1 VTIALRYQVEE
12 NELNAL
18 LQTEFVNKNGYRYR
32 PADPVWRLTN
42 NSKLHIQLESITE
55 TFHESIRPYFR
66 IVLAHYARSRSGY
79 TVSNVCNDFRY
90 FDTNHTD
97 GNLLSEKGFLSIRAN
112 INREHEY
119 RLSRVR
125 GFLRYW
131 YDIGFWGVEKEFLA
145 SIADM
150 KLEGNTKFRA
160 ILTNDPNEGPYTPL
174 ESRAIFD
181 CMNNALSAGAINV
194 RDYFTVYLLLTTAQ
208 RPVQIASLC
217 FSDFYQKNGKFL
229 VNVPQA
235 KGRGVPFRGTF
246 QEHEIPEDVYVA
258 MTLHRQRIY
267 ADIGES
273 YKSFDLPVFPNYE
286 EFERTPLFYQSELTI
301 DHYAPSF
308 SIADAC
314 TRVEDEIQA
323 MSERTG
329 DPIHLTPKRF
339 RSTMGTD
346 MARDGRGTAIIA
358 AKLGHADLQ
367 HAGAYVQSQP
377 EFAEKINRAV
387 GGMLAPLAQAFAGT
401 LVRGE
406 AEAVRGEDPTSRIRT
421 IDGTKA
427 VGNCGSF
434 GFCGVNA
441 PVGCYTCNRFQPW
454 VDAPHH
460 EVMDAL
466 LDERQQILDVTGDK
480 TIAAQSDRTILAVAD
495 VIQRCADTK
504 AEMKGP
510 KT

>member
-1 VTIALRYQVEE
+1 VTIALRQPVGKS
-12 NELNAL
+12 ELDAL
-18 LQTEFVNKNGYRYR
+18 LETQFVNKDGYRYR
-32 PADPVWRLTN
+32 PVDSLWRLSN
-42 NSKLHIQLESITE
+42 NARRHIHLSSVTE
-55 TFHESIRPYFR
+55 VFFGEIEPYFR
-66 IVLAHYARSRSGY
+66 VVLAHYAKGHAAHS
-79 TVSNVCNDFRY
+79 VSNICYDLMHFQRDYPTENI
-90 FDTNHTD
+90 
-97 GNLLSEKGFLSIRAN
+97 LSETGFLNIRAN
-112 INREHEY
+112 ICRADEN
-119 RLSRVR
+119 RLSRIR

-131 YDIGFWGVEKEFLA
+131 YDIGFWGVNKDFLA

-150 KLEGNTKFRA
+150 KLEGNTKFTA
-160 ILTNDPNEGPYTPL
+160 ILTGDPEKGPYSPL

-194 RDYFTVYLLLTTAQ
+194 KDYFTVYLLLTTAQ
-208 RPVQIASLC
+208 RPIQIASLR
-217 FSDFYQKNGKFL
+217 FTDFYRKNDKFF

-235 KGRGVPFRGTF
+235 KGRGVPFRGAF
-246 QEHEIPEDVYVA
+246 QEHEIPEDAFIA
-258 MTLHRQRIY
+258 MTLHRQRVY
-267 ADIGES
+267 ADIGGSHE
-273 YKSFDLPVFPNYE
+273 SFDLPVFPNYE
-286 EFERTPLFYQSELTI
+286 EFERAPVFSQSELTI
-301 DHYAPSF
+301 DHYDASF
-308 SIADAC
+308 AISDAC
-314 TRVEDEIQA
+314 RRVEGEIQA

-406 AEAVRGEDPTSRIRT
+406 AEAVRGNDPTSRIRT